1 MRLQGYQ
8 LRTSM
13 VLGPLCGPSRHEA
26 RSCLDEHEPS
36 PFTCACFY
44 FPAFVYVPKILCRA
58 LLPGWPPVSNVLG
71 AMPLVIL
78 SGGAR
83 LPWIQ
88 PAKFL

>member
-1 MRLQGYQ
+1 MASGFSASQ
-8 LRTSM
+8 LM

-26 RSCLDEHEPS
+26 RAYLDGHEPS
-36 PFTCACFY
+36 PFPCACFY
-44 FPAFVYVPKILCRA
+44 FPAFGYVPKILCRA

-83 LPWIQ
+83 LPLIQ